1 MRPSRG
7 WRGCTLAESR
17 PEAGTLP
24 RARRE
29 WAQAWRA
36 ARARITRPQTF
47 GNLLC
52 AETDE
57 ARRCLLDR
65 TYPCDPLALPRTA

>member
-7 WRGCTLAESR
+7 YRGCSLAVSR

-24 RARRE
+24 LVRRH

-36 ARARITRPQTF
+36 ARARITRPATY
-47 GNLLC
+47 GSLLS

-65 TYPCDPLALPRTA
+65 TYPCDPLAVAR